1 MGLGRGRRRVEG
13 EQERKRGRGEERE
26 VLILAEIQ
34 LFDIIGTSRAGSR
47 ALPLV
52 KVAAADLSFYGQ
64 EFIPNLLGL
73 RGWCWIET
81 IYSRH
86 R

>member
-52 KVAAADLSFYGQ
+52 KVAAADLSFYVR
-64 EFIPNLLGL
+64 NLF
-73 RGWCWIET
+73 
-81 IYSRH
+81 
-86 R
+86 